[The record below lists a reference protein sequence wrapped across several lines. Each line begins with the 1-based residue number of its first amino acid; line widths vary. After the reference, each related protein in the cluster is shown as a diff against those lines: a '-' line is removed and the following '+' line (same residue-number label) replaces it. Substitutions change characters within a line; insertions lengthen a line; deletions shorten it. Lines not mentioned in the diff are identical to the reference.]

1 MSVCNAVIGGGG
13 GGGEIGGEG
22 RHSLFWPYVPLNR
35 VSFSDGIVDLLEI
48 SLTVNSSQG
57 PR

>member
-13 GGGEIGGEG
+13 GGGGGGEG
-22 RHSLFWPYVPLNR
+22 
-35 VSFSDGIVDLLEI
+35 GGGGGGEIEDLLEI
-48 SLTVNSSQG
+48 SQTVNSSQG